1 MSNTVIQLKHSTET
15 GNVPS
20 GLVNGEIAIN
30 TFDGKLFYRDPSGVT
45 QSIQNFPGPSGL
57 DGEIQF
63 NDSGDL
69 GASSNLTFNKT
80 TGNLS
85 SYTLHTRSY
94 VQFPDGTKQ
103 YTANAGGGGGESI
116 TITVGLLPPASGNT
130 VGDVWIDSNTGI
142 EFTWINDGDSSQ
154 WIELGPVNINV
165 EGGGSSGSI
174 NVVFDHANAAFNKAN
189 SANSLAQAAFDAA
202 NNAGSSGDVQVIFA
216 HANGA
221 FDRAN
226 SANVLSQS
234 SFDKANS
241 ANVLAQAAFDAAN
254 NAGSSAEIQTIFTH
268 ANGAFDKAN
277 SANNLAQSA
286 YNYAN
291 TISLVGYATETYVN
305 NTVANLVNSAP
316 TTLDT
321 LNELAAALG
330 NDANFSTTVTN
341 LIGNAYNQANSANVL
356 AQSGFDKA
364 NSANNLAQASFDK
377 ANAAYDLANISITYD
392 TNPPASGNTV
402 GDRWIDSNTA
412 IEYTWIDDG
421 DSGQWIEIGPTNI
434 AVSSGGGNVDF
445 TAVSSNVVPSANV
458 TYDLGSPTKRWR
470 DIYLS
475 GNTIDLGG
483 AQLKSDANSGALLI
497 IPSPTAETP
506 NPKATLVSP
515 SGSITAIETS
525 NGTVNVA
532 TIETVSSGTSDA
544 FFLNSNTVSSNVTI
558 PSGKNAISGG
568 PITIAANVVVTI
580 SPGSEWTVV

>member
-1 MSNTVIQLKHSTET
+1 MSNTVIRLKHSTET

-85 SYTLHTRSY
+85 SESVHTRTY
-94 VQFPDGTKQ
+94 IEFGDGTRQ
-103 YTANAGGGGGESI
+103 FTANAGAGGGG
-116 TITVGLLPPASGNT
+116 TLDQVARNT
-130 VGDVWIDSNTGI
+130 
-142 EFTWINDGDSSQ
+142 
-154 WIELGPVNINV
+154 
-165 EGGGSSGSI
+165 
-174 NVVFDHANAAFNKAN
+174 ANAAFNKAN
-189 SANSLAQAAFDAA
+189 SANVLAQA
-202 NNAGSSGDVQVIFA
+202 
-216 HANGA
+216 
-221 FDRAN
+221 
-226 SANVLSQS
+226 

-241 ANVLAQAAFDAAN
+241 ANVLAQAAFDL
-254 NAGSSAEIQTIFTH
+254 
-268 ANGAFDKAN
+268 AN
-277 SANNLAQSA
+277 S
-286 YNYAN
+286 
-291 TISLVGYATETYVN
+291 TI
-305 NTVANLVNSAP
+305 
-316 TTLDT
+316 TLDT
-321 LNELAAALG
+321 
-330 NDANFSTTVTN
+330 S
-341 LIGNAYNQANSANVL
+341 
-356 AQSGFDKA
+356 
-364 NSANNLAQASFDK
+364 
-377 ANAAYDLANISITYD
+377 
-392 TNPPASGNTV
+392 PPASGNTV
-402 GDRWIDSNTA
+402 GDRWIDSNTG
-412 IEYTWIDDG
+412 IEYTWIIDT
-421 DSGQWIEIGPTNI
+421 DSSQWVELGPTNVAGI
-434 AVSSGGGNVDF
+434 SGGGGNVDF
-445 TAVSSNVVPSANV
+445 TSISSNVVPSSNV

-568 PITIAANVVVTI
+568 PITIAANVEVTI
-580 SPGSEWTVV
+580 SSGSEWTVV